1 MKWRKISQIILFLRP
16 SQSNCAT
23 NTKGI
28 LSTIYLFL
36 AKYVDTFAL
45 FYPES
50 ECGISNYIFSL
61 FSLVVG
67 LYFTTHHLLKMI
79 TARFYVSLT
88 MKLDA
93 RGNHVN
99 FMWYL
104 QVCTYILHILEKK
117 PTQTLGTTFEF
128 HGHKMLYDVIFL
140 SNFYGT

>member
-1 MKWRKISQIILFLRP
+1 MPLQD
-16 SQSNCAT
+16 NCAT

-28 LSTIYLFL
+28 LCTIYLFL

-99 FMWYL
+99 FM
-104 QVCTYILHILEKK
+104 
-117 PTQTLGTTFEF
+117 
-128 HGHKMLYDVIFL
+128 
-140 SNFYGT
+140 